1 LLLPL
6 PFCELEVDSEALLQ
20 MLLED
25 DGVVEREA
33 EGEGLLAD
41 DCDKNAEAVSMEAVG
56 AAEPVR
62 ETVPHPE
69 ADGHEEE
76 EPESR
81 VDAESESCDDSDRV
95 TDGEK
100 EGEEVLDNVEFMVKV
115 GGGGLVSDGEGDVER
130 VQVAHAETLGDE
142 LAQSLADGGAVV
154 DGCEAEAPPDEEGD
168 TAGEAEGG
176 TPLALPLPLP
186 DSETEPLGD
195 ADGDPEGRGERELV
209 ARTVA
214 DEENNG
220 DAEGEGAPLED
231 CVAARLALP
240 LPLPDS
246 ETEPLGDADGDPEG
260 SGERELVART
270 VAENDGSGD
279 AEGEGAPLE
288 DAVAC
293 GDAEAVV
300 SDEPL
305 RLGTLLSVAEE
316 GGEIEGVS
324 GDVAVSENTV
334 VAEAV
339 VAAEG
344 EPAALGVSGEP
355 EGVPDCA
362 PETVALTVE
371 EALVEAHGEG
381 SVDGVSEAAEE
392 PLVVPR

>member
-1 LLLPL
+1 MLLPL

-130 VQVAHAETLGDE
+130 VRVAHAETLGDE

-176 TPLALPLPLP
+176 TP
-186 DSETEPLGD
+186 
-195 ADGDPEGRGERELV
+195 
-209 ARTVA
+209 
-214 DEENNG
+214 
-220 DAEGEGAPLED
+220 
-231 CVAARLALP
+231 LALP